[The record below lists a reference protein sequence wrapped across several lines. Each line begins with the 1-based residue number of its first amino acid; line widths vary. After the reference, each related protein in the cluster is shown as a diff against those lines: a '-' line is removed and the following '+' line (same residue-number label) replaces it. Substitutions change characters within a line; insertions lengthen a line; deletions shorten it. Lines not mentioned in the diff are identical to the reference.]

1 MGGAA
6 GRWFAGGGAG
16 RSAGGALGGG
26 AIGLVAK
33 LVVTAEATVAV
44 VEAGVAAL
52 ATAVCVGGIISVTSL
67 EVIARGGG
75 GGGGIRRAAAALGEF
90 RALGECC
97 VSVINPV
104 IGERW
109 AVLRWARSLRVTRKG
124 SRRRSIIQVS
134 HNRNGCTTRSPK
146 QINRGSYH

>member
-1 MGGAA
+1 MRGAA

-16 RSAGGALGGG
+16 RAAGGALGGG

-44 VEAGVAAL
+44 VEAGVASL

-75 GGGGIRRAAAALGEF
+75 GGGGIRRAAALGEF

-104 IGERW
+104 IGER
-109 AVLRWARSLRVTRKG
+109 
-124 SRRRSIIQVS
+124 
-134 HNRNGCTTRSPK
+134 
-146 QINRGSYH
+146 